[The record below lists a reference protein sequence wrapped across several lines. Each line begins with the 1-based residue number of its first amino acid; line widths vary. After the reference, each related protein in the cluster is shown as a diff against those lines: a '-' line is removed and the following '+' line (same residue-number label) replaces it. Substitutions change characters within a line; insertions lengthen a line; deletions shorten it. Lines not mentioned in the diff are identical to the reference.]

1 MRHPFRRKNLSP
13 SLLPCYGL
21 AALGL
26 AWARPSP
33 LGFAVGGALVAL
45 GEGLR
50 LWGAGHLLKTRA
62 LTVTGPYAHHRHPL
76 YAGTLLLAL
85 GFGAIAG
92 GSGLVLVACVF
103 LPVFFL
109 HYLPYKERVESAR
122 LTSHYGEAYLAYQRA
137 VPALVPR
144 LRAWN
149 PPPDLA
155 LYGDRRWSRSRCR
168 ENDEF
173 GVLLGVVVGVALLA
187 LRPAL

>member
-1 MRHPFRRKNLSP
+1 VRHPFRRKNLSP
-13 SLLPCYGL
+13 SLLPFYAL

-26 AWARPSP
+26 ALARPTP
-33 LGFAVGGALVAL
+33 LGFAVGGALVAA

-50 LWGAGHLLKTRA
+50 LWGAGHLVKTRA

-92 GSGLVLVACVF
+92 GVGLALVAGAF

-122 LTSHYGEAYLAYQRA
+122 LASHWGDAYLAYRSA
-137 VPALVPR
+137 VPALIPR
-144 LRAWN
+144 LRPWD
-149 PPPDLA
+149 PPPGLGLDGA
-155 LYGDRRWSRSRCR
+155 RRWSRARCR

-173 GVLLGVVVGVALLA
+173 GALLGVAVGVALLA